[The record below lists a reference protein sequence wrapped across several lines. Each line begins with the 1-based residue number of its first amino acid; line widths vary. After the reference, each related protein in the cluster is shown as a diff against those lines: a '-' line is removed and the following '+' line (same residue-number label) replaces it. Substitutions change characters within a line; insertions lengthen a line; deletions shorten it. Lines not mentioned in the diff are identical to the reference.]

1 VKQRASFIKKVK
13 RALIQRRD
21 EMDNKLTAHSQEE
34 VTDRGTHDSG
44 DEALSLLMERLQTS
58 LQKTE
63 MNELHLIQDALVRI
77 NKEEYGICLDC
88 SDPISEKR
96 LTHFPYAARCI
107 VCQEA
112 LEQ

>member
-1 VKQRASFIKKVK
+1 MKQRASFIKKVK
-13 RALIQRRD
+13 QALIQRRD
-21 EMDNKLTAHSQEE
+21 EMDNKLTAHSHEE
-34 VTDRGTHDSG
+34 VTDRATHDSG

-63 MNELHLIQDALVRI
+63 MNELHLIEEALGRI
-77 NKEEYGICLDC
+77 DKEEYGLCIDC
-88 SDPISEKR
+88 GEPISEKR

-112 LEQ
+112 LEG